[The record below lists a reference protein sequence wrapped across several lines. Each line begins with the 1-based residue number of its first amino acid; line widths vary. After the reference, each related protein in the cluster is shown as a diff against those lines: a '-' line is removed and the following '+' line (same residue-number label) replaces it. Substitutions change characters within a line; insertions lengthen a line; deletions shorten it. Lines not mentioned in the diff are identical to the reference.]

1 MRLGLG
7 EALGGLIFLAIATN
21 LPEAAITTAAG
32 LSGNLGIAIGN
43 LLGGVAVQTVVL
55 VLLDAALRGPRP
67 LTYRASSLVLLLEG
81 ALVVALLV
89 VAIIGT
95 QLPSGL
101 SFARLEPASASIVV
115 LWVIGI
121 WLIGRARS
129 GLPWHEDGNPP
140 DGQDVPRGSA
150 QKKRE
155 QGARERG
162 QTTRRATAIFA
173 AAALVTL
180 AAGVTIEQ
188 SGEALAGSI
197 GMSGVIFGATVLAA
211 ATSLPEVSTGLASV
225 KVGDLQLA
233 VSDIFGGNA
242 FLPVLFFL
250 ATLLSGKAVLPHAQ
264 STDIYLTALGVLLT
278 VVYMV
283 GLVFRPARRIGRLG
297 VDSLVVL
304 ALYAL
309 GLVGLVAVAHG

>member
-1 MRLGLG
+1 M
-7 EALGGLIFLAIATN
+7 
-21 LPEAAITTAAG
+21 
-32 LSGNLGIAIGN
+32 
-43 LLGGVAVQTVVL
+43 L
-55 VLLDAALRGPRP
+55 V
-67 LTYRASSLVLLLEG
+67 LEG
-81 ALVVALLV
+81 ALVVAPLV

-225 KVGDLQLA
+225 KAGDLQLA

-250 ATLLSGKAVLPHAQ
+250 ATCS
-264 STDIYLTALGVLLT
+264 
-278 VVYMV
+278 
-283 GLVFRPARRIGRLG
+283 PARRSCRTPRART
-297 VDSLVVL
+297 ST
-304 ALYAL
+304 
-309 GLVGLVAVAHG
+309 